1 MKQLLASLV
10 AGVVAGAAV
19 PAHANPHSG
28 VDSALFRPAVD
39 TSGVFSL
46 EGARLMPKRDL
57 SWKLLFGFAQAPF
70 EAPVPGIGGDEDTAD
85 DVILDYVMTI
95 DIAFGMSLTKRLG
108 IGLGVA
114 AYRTNTGEGY
124 GVRGRFATSGSTA
137 STGLISLR
145 ELSNFDPSGGF
156 EPQGLS
162 GPLDVRL
169 VAKYALTTGKNL
181 AVSLMGAAAI
191 PFGEDEMFLG
201 DSGFVLEPRLL
212 IDYRLD
218 QVKSTKF
225 VFNVGAKLRNRT
237 VLEAYDPFDINGD
250 GGTEAMPLVVADIG
264 SELTAGAGLI
274 YELGQSLN
282 VGVEAVGF
290 VPLPGAISLTECR
303 RYDGSRCS
311 DLDDEDY
318 FAGGGAGDL
327 AAYAM
332 GGFGYR
338 ANPHLM
344 VNVMGGLGLV
354 GMRGD
359 DFRVSAGLTWSPQP
373 KGIAEIGRGDRD
385 GDGLPDVSDSCME
398 DSEDK
403 DGYQDDD
410 GCPDV
415 DNDGDGVVDANDTCP
430 DEPEDRDAYQD
441 DDGCP
446 ERDNDGDGI
455 SDVADRCPDGKEDK
469 DDFEDDDGCLDE
481 DNDGDGIV
489 DDKDQCPNDAE
500 TVNNVDDGDGCP
512 DTKVQTGPEE
522 TTTGINLKGAQIEF
536 TGRTATL
543 TNASKTIL
551 GQVGKLITNNGLRIR
566 VEVHVPLGTRST
578 SAKRI
583 RDQKKKDKGLA
594 QDRADAIVNY
604 LTQSAGV
611 SLQSIQG
618 VGIGSDRPLSGSV
631 ATDPLNERVDFVKTQ
646 QRNP

>member
-1 MKQLLASLV
+1 MKQLVASVV

-19 PAHANPHSG
+19 PAYANPHSG
-28 VDSALFRPAVD
+28 VDAALFRPAVD

-57 SWKLLFGFAQAPF
+57 SWKLWFGFAQAPF
-70 EAPVPGIGGDEDTAD
+70 EAPVPGIGGPGDTAE
-85 DVILDYVMTI
+85 DVVLDNVITI
-95 DIAFGMSLTKRLG
+95 DIAFGMSLTRKLG

-124 GVRGRFATSGSTA
+124 GVRGRYSSGGSTA

-156 EPQGLS
+156 EPQSLS

-181 AVSLMGAAAI
+181 AVSLMGAAGV
-191 PFGEDEMFLG
+191 PFGEDEVFLG
-201 DSGFVLEPRLL
+201 DSGFVIEPRLL
-212 IDYRLD
+212 IDYRLN

-225 VFNVGAKLRNRT
+225 VFNVGAKLRKRT
-237 VLEAYDPFDINGD
+237 VLEAYDPFDPD
-250 GGTEAMPLVVADIG
+250 AGTPEMATVVADIG
-264 SELTAGAGLI
+264 SEATAGAGMI

-282 VGVEAVGF
+282 LGVEAVAF
-290 VPLPGAISLTECR
+290 VPLPSKLSLGKCR
-303 RYDGSRCS
+303 RWDDRKCGTI
-311 DLDDEDY
+311 DDEEY
-318 FAGGGAGDL
+318 FAGGGPGDL

-338 ANPHLM
+338 ASPHLM

-359 DFRVSAGLTWSPQP
+359 DFRVSGGLTWSPQP
-373 KGIAEIGRGDRD
+373 RGVAELGRGDRD

-500 TVNNVDDGDGCP
+500 TVNNVDDTDGCP

-522 TTTGINLKGAQIEF
+522 TDRGINLKGALIEF
-536 TGRTATL
+536 TGKSSSTL

-551 GQVGKLITNNGLRIR
+551 NQVAKLIINNGLRIR
-566 VEVHVPLGTRST
+566 VEVHVPLGTRS
-578 SAKRI
+578 SSKAAI
-583 RDQKKKDKGLA
+583 KKQQRKDKDLA
-594 QDRADAIVNY
+594 EDRANAILDY
-604 LTQSAGV
+604 LTSQGV
-611 SLQSIQG
+611 SIQNLQA
-618 VGIGSDRPLSGSV
+618 VGLGSERPLSGTV